1 MQKAATDK
9 SQASEKSKPRL
20 KKLEDLFLLGQT
32 DDAPPDEQVVQTATA
47 SARRYQDVVSLD
59 TLVPFAKHPF
69 KLYEG
74 ERLDDMV
81 ASIKTN
87 GVLVPIIAREKGDT
101 FEILSGHNRA
111 NASNLAGLKD
121 IPAILL
127 KDVSDKEAWVYVIET
142 NLIQRSFAD
151 MSHSEKAAVIAMQN
165 DKMFS
170 QGKRNDIIKAL
181 KMIENPN
188 EIDDSGTSTQV
199 GAKLR
204 TDEKIGEIY
213 SLSRNTVARYLRI
226 NKLAPALKT
235 LLDGGKLSFIPAVT
249 ISFLKEKEQEDLAK
263 CIELNGFSVDIK
275 KADILRQHSEDGK
288 LNDGRIYLI
297 LNGELGRKPKPNR
310 TPIVKVNK
318 AVYAKYFLPAQS
330 PKEVQETV
338 EKALEFYS
346 EHSKSPSKDILH
358 NDQIDG
364 FFPKSYTPEKKEQTV
379 MKLLEQ
385 WQRKRQQSQER

>member
-1 MQKAATDK
+1 MERATL
-9 SQASEKSKPRL
+9 EKPRPRL
-20 KKLEDLFLLGQT
+20 KKLEDLFLLEQPDNT
-32 DDAPPDEQVVQTATA
+32 PVDEQTVQAHTP
-47 SARRYQDVVSLD
+47 SARRYQDVINLD
-59 TLVPFAKHPF
+59 SLVPFAQHPF
-69 KLYEG
+69 RLYEG

-81 ASIKTN
+81 ESIKAN

-111 NASNLAGLKD
+111 NAASLAGLND

-170 QGKRNDIIKAL
+170 QGKRNDIVKAL

-188 EIDDSGTSTQV
+188 EINDSGTSSQV
-199 GAKLR
+199 GTKLR
-204 TDEKIGEIY
+204 TDEKIGEVY
-213 SLSRNTVARYLRI
+213 SLSRNTIARYLRI
-226 NKLAPALKT
+226 DQLIPVLKS
-235 LLDGGKLSFIPAVT
+235 LLDSGSLSFIPAVT
-249 ISFLKEKEQEDLAK
+249 ISFLKEKEQRELAK
-263 CIELNGFSVDIK
+263 SMELNGFSVDMK
-275 KADILRQHSEDGK
+275 KADILRQFSEDEK
-288 LNDGRIYLI
+288 LDDERIYLI

-310 TPIVKVNK
+310 TPVVKVNK
-318 AVYAKYFLPAQS
+318 AVYAKYFQPSQS
-330 PKEVQETV
+330 AKEVQETV
-338 EKALEFYS
+338 EKALELYC
-346 EHSKSPSKDILH
+346 EHRESPSKDIAR
-358 NDQIDG
+358 DDRIDS
-364 FFPKSYTPEKKEQTV
+364 FFPKSYTPEKKEQTI